1 MAKNKINEM
10 LQKKDPAALRR
21 EQRTPVPAVD
31 ILDAAAQDV
40 EAEQKSAEE
49 IPDKKIELAEQSK
62 KEFAQTDEKIDGENI
77 IEKDDEKISS
87 GKEVTNIHGNK
98 RDRKVV
104 GKTVRNKSSDK
115 VDGKRD
121 RLTRGRKSRIYSD
134 QDIRSVLAIE
144 KRATKRYSF
153 EIYVDQ
159 IEDIQRICELYEE
172 ANPGKK
178 LSASRLIREVLDS
191 FLSDALKAFEKS
203 DE

>member
-21 EQRTPVPAVD
+21 ERTPVPAVD

-40 EAEQKSAEE
+40 ETEQKNVQE
-49 IPDKKIELAEQSK
+49 IPDKKVEVVQRTE
-62 KEFAQTDEKIDGENI
+62 KEFAQLNEKIYGENI
-77 IEKDDEKISS
+77 IEKREEEISS
-87 GKEVTNIHGNK
+87 GRGRLNTGENK
-98 RDRKVV
+98 RTKKDFRES
-104 GKTVRNKSSDK
+104 VRNKSSEK
-115 VDGKRD
+115 AIQKRD
-121 RLTRGRKSRIYSD
+121 RPSREKKARIYSER
-134 QDIRSVLAIE
+134 DIQSVLAIE

-159 IEDIQRICELYEE
+159 VDDIQRICELYEE
-172 ANPGKK
+172 ANPDKK

-191 FLSDALKAFEKS
+191 FLSDALKAFEKI

>member
-21 EQRTPVPAVD
+21 ERTPVPAVD

-40 EAEQKSAEE
+40 ETEQKNAQE
-49 IPDKKIELAEQSK
+49 ISDKKIELIQTSE
-62 KEFAQTDEKIDGENI
+62 KEIAQADEKIDGRSL
-77 IEKDDEKISS
+77 IEKEEEEISS
-87 GKEVTNIHGNK
+87 KKEKLN
-98 RDRKVV
+98 
-104 GKTVRNKSSDK
+104 TVRNKSSDRAMQK
-115 VDGKRD
+115 KEYISRKR
-121 RLTRGRKSRIYSD
+121 KPRIYSER
-134 QDIRSVLAIE
+134 DIQSVLTLE

-159 IEDIQRICELYEE
+159 IDDIQRICELYEE
-172 ANPGKK
+172 ANPDKK

>member
-21 EQRTPVPAVD
+21 ERTPVPAVD

-40 EAEQKSAEE
+40 ETEQKNAQEV
-49 IPDKKIELAEQSK
+49 PDKKIELAQETE
-62 KEFAQTDEKIDGENI
+62 KEVAQTDEKIGGKNAIGKKGE
-77 IEKDDEKISS
+77 EISS
-87 GKEVTNIHGNK
+87 EKSEVNTDENS
-98 RDRKVV
+98 RYRESA
-104 GKTVRNKSSDK
+104 GKTVRNKSSDRAIQK
-115 VDGKRD
+115 KEYINRKR
-121 RLTRGRKSRIYSD
+121 KPRIYSER
-134 QDIRSVLAIE
+134 DIHSVLTLE

-159 IEDIQRICELYEE
+159 IDDIQHICELYEE
-172 ANPGKK
+172 ANPDKK

-191 FLSDALKAFEKS
+191 FLSDALKAFGKS